1 MENSAHNYCSPGGS
15 DGRVCLQCGRP
26 GFDPWVRKIS
36 WRSKCQSIPV
46 FLPGKFHGW
55 KSLASYSPWGH
66 KESDMT
72 EQLTHTHRFLYPYPV
87 FPHELDTSIHCKII
101 QTLICNMS
109 KFSSCHETTENLMR
123 FSFKIFCIIFFKLYF
138 G

>member
-1 MENSAHNYCSPGGS
+1 M
-15 DGRVCLQCGRP
+15 
-26 GFDPWVRKIS
+26 
-36 WRSKCQSIPV
+36 SIHSSI
-46 FLPGKFHGW
+46 LGKFHGW

>member
-1 MENSAHNYCSPGGS
+1 MKDRMGIPGGS
-15 DGRVCLQCGRP
+15 DGKESTCNAGDTGLISGSRRSPGGGNSNPFQYSCLENPMNRRAC
-26 GFDPWVRKIS
+26 
-36 WRSKCQSIPV
+36 
-46 FLPGKFHGW
+46 
-55 KSLASYSPWGH
+55 

-123 FSFKIFCIIFFKLYF
+123 FSFKIFFHKSEKSLTMK
-138 G
+138 